1 MPSEAFILTLFSLS
15 LTFATESH
23 AAMDRL
29 KEASDVNSFAKCNP
43 FNAQAKGI
51 SSCVEYFESSS
62 VNLEAC
68 DLNLGWHDICVGAV
82 PEGKGSLREICPRE
96 CARKVL
102 HPELEDDDAL
112 VVQHFVDL
120 LRTTVEMYPEP
131 KVDASAGE
139 DDSVAPETSV
149 SSEDS
154 RSLGSLDEDEFGRR
168 RLTGTGAPCV
178 GDRSTWRSPYGPCTD
193 YVVGGID
200 HPWCPV
206 DMDYG
211 VGLTASEVCVECGE
225 CHSPGSSDERYWVDD
240 GCHSEG
246 GPHDNDLKGSF
257 YEPTSLAGVRCCNA
271 AGTWC
276 DTVGSCPGHHTYS
289 EAAALCKSTFGPS
302 YRLCTKD
309 ELHTEICCKTGGMC
323 DNHPVWTST
332 RWVPEP
338 YSLAVSSSGGVAS
351 DCRYLTCQTLSGGL
365 DECKALCDSYDECN
379 VLNFCPAGAS
389 CVDNYI
395 SPSIGIG
402 RCCPRDC
409 HSTDELHLV
418 SNWNGWDVY
427 TKE

>member
-154 RSLGSLDEDEFGRR
+154 RSLGSLDEDEVGRR
-168 RLTGTGAPCV
+168 RLSHV
-178 GDRSTWRSPYGPCTD
+178 
-193 YVVGGID
+193 
-200 HPWCPV
+200 
-206 DMDYG
+206 
-211 VGLTASEVCVECGE
+211 
-225 CHSPGSSDERYWVDD
+225 RYWVDD
-240 GCHSEG
+240 GCHTERH
-246 GPHDNDLKGSF
+246 PDPRANDVQGSF
-257 YEPTSLAGVRCCNA
+257 YEPSSRAGVRCCNSY
-271 AGTWC
+271 GTSC
-276 DTVGSCPGHHTYS
+276 DTVGSCPGYYTYS
-289 EAAALCKSTFGPS
+289 EAAALCASTFGS
-302 YRLCTKD
+302 GWRLCTKD
-309 ELHTEICCKTGGMC
+309 ELHTEICCGSGGMC
-323 DNHPVWTST
+323 DHHPVWTST

-338 YSLAVSSSGGVAS
+338 YTLVSAASVGRASSCPWMT
-351 DCRYLTCQTLSGGL
+351 CRSFTAGPIGL
-365 DECKALCDSYDECN
+365 NHCKALCDSYDNCN
-379 VLNFCPAGAS
+379 VINFCPMGGS
-389 CVDNYI
+389 CVDNYAN
-395 SPSIGIG
+395 PSIGLG
-402 RCCPRDC
+402 RCCVRDC
-409 HSTDELHLV
+409 HSTDRHDLQLTLAWKG
-418 SNWNGWDVY
+418 WNVY
-427 TKE
+427 TKA